1 MEDGKGKIFVGGLP
15 QDCPQEMLT
24 DYFGKFGAITDV
36 VVMTDRNTGRCRG
49 FGFVTFESEDSVEM
63 VMAQHADHQILGK
76 WVDCKRA
83 TKEGSKGVPPSKG
96 GGGFGKGGGK
106 FGGGMGMMGGYGGGY
121 GGGKG
126 GYGGGYGDGGGMKG
140 AYGGGALWR
149 LRRWIRWL
157 RWRRRRR
164 RRLWWWVWGGLW
176 QGRWKGF
183 RRLWKRLLPILIEV
197 VKVTTMPGMEGAS
210 RTFASSTLV
219 FSRLL
224 PWIPPSCYDP
234 QNFLLRLL
242 GKA

>member
-96 GGGFGKGGGK
+96 GGGCGKGGGK
-106 FGGGMGMMGGYGGGY
+106 FGGGMGMGMMGGYGGGY

-126 GYGGGYGDGGGMKG
+126 GYGGGYGDAGGMKGGYGGG
-140 AYGGGALWR
+140 AYGGGGY
-149 LRRWIRWL
+149 
-157 RWRRRRR
+157 
-164 RRLWWWVWGGLW
+164 GG
-176 QGRWKGF
+176 GGYGGACGGYGGGYGGCAGGGGAAAYGGAYGAAYGKG
-183 RRLWKRLLPILIEV
+183 
-197 VKVTTMPGMEGAS
+197 G
-210 RTFASSTLV
+210 
-219 FSRLL
+219 
-224 PWIPPSCYDP
+224 
-234 QNFLLRLL
+234 
-242 GKA
+242 GKDFGGYGKGYSPY

>member
-140 AYGGGALWR
+140 AYGGGAY
-149 LRRWIRWL
+149 
-157 RWRRRRR
+157 
-164 RRLWWWVWGGLW
+164 GG
-176 QGRWKGF
+176 GGYGGGGYGGGCGGYGGGYGGCAGGGAAAAAYGGGYGAAYGKG
-183 RRLWKRLLPILIEV
+183 
-197 VKVTTMPGMEGAS
+197 G
-210 RTFASSTLV
+210 
-219 FSRLL
+219 
-224 PWIPPSCYDP
+224 
-234 QNFLLRLL
+234 
-242 GKA
+242 GKDFGGYGKGYSPY

>member
-140 AYGGGALWR
+140 AYGGGAYGGGGYGGGGYGGGCGGYGGGYGGCAGGGAAAAAYGGGYGAAYGKGGCEGHYNASESHPR
-149 LRRWIRWL
+149 AKKAFPAADLR
-157 RWRRRRR
+157 
-164 RRLWWWVWGGLW
+164 
-176 QGRWKGF
+176 
-183 RRLWKRLLPILIEV
+183 
-197 VKVTTMPGMEGAS
+197 
-210 RTFASSTLV
+210 SS
-219 FSRLL
+219 
-224 PWIPPSCYDP
+224 
-234 QNFLLRLL
+234 
-242 GKA
+242 